1 MSPRPADIDPGRARS
16 VLGAFAGRTVAVV
29 GDVMLDRFVWGS
41 VSRISPEA
49 PVPVVRVDRENDHPG
64 GAANV
69 AANIAA
75 LSGRVVLLSAVG
87 DDAAGER
94 LEAAAAAG
102 GVETRFVRDPS
113 RSTTVKT
120 RVIARSQQVV
130 RVDHESES
138 PLPAASREALTRRV
152 ADALDVVDALVLSDY
167 DKGVFSREMLAEILP
182 AARRRGLPVVVD
194 PKLTLFDAFQ
204 PITVITPN
212 QAEAAR
218 ATALEVR
225 TDDDCLLSARR
236 ILERLETQAVLVTRG
251 ERGALLLER
260 GAAPVFI
267 PAVAL
272 EVFDVTGAGDTVVS
286 VMALALAA
294 GASLLEAAVLA
305 NHAGGVV
312 VAKVGTATLGPA
324 EILDHLEKT
333 ARTRSA

>member
-102 GVETRFVRDPS
+102 GVEPRGVRDPS